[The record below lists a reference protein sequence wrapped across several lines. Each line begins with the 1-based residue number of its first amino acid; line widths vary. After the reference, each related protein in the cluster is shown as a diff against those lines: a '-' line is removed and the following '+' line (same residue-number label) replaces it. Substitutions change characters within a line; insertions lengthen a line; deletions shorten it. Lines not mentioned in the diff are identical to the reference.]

1 MKTSLNDS
9 LILTNCPL
17 ITIRAEA
24 ETRGSVVARSLDI
37 VEVVRQDGT
46 VRKMKEVEHLEP
58 GNQDSEVLPVG
69 RWELEDIHLVLVV
82 RMVAD
87 PEIRN
92 LAALEGTSVAF
103 LVRRKELR
111 LDREVVDSGLDHRR
125 NTIQEE
131 VVLVGDHQELRTL
144 VEEE

>member
-1 MKTSLNDS
+1 M
-9 LILTNCPL
+9 
-17 ITIRAEA
+17 
-24 ETRGSVVARSLDI
+24 VARSLDI

-46 VRKMKEVEHLEP
+46 VRKMKEVEHLES